1 MSEEQE
7 PLHAEMKAVTE
18 ILRRHIETE
27 RAYASYWKFSL
38 DRQLEEQ
45 HVAACLL
52 AYLDTFE
59 GWTGATVAIS
69 EKDPPDCYGMVAG
82 KKFGIEVTELVH
94 EKTVAAHQLGRNAE
108 RKGFPSPPKAA
119 EAWDAAQ
126 WTAGALRAKLAVIV
140 EQKDKPAIGGPF
152 SPYLVAIFTDE
163 PTVTLELITEA
174 MAGVT
179 ITSRYIDDAYL
190 LLSYDPSAEGFPNRI
205 PVYKLPVSK
214 EP

>member
-1 MSEEQE
+1 MGMES
-7 PLHAEMKAVTE
+7 VTE
-18 ILRRHIETE
+18 ILRRHVETE

-52 AYLDTFE
+52 AYLEAFE

-69 EKDPPDCYGMVAG
+69 ENDPPDCYGVVAG
-82 KKFGIEVTELVH
+82 EKFGIEVTELVH
-94 EKTVAAHQLGRNAE
+94 ERTVAAHQLRRNAE
-108 RKGFPSPPKAA
+108 RKGLLPPPKAA
-119 EAWDAAQ
+119 EASDTAQ
-126 WTAGALRAKLAVIV
+126 WTASALRAALTTIV
-140 EQKDKPAIGGPF
+140 EQKDKPALGGPF

-163 PTVTLELITEA
+163 LTVTPELIAEA

-179 ITSRYIDDAYL
+179 ITSRHLDDAYL
-190 LLSYDPSAEGFPNRI
+190 LLSYDPSAEGFPNQI
-205 PVYKLPVSK
+205 PVYKIPMSK